1 MTALDGMIAAK
12 RIELDQAGAYFAWA
26 ADSASAH
33 AAGVCGTEA
42 SYWRGRTALNRMTAR
57 YFRECPVGRDGGGV
71 IAWLERW
78 ERICQRRMDAEGFTP
93 CLPGGPKHGYLF
105 YADGIAMAAR
115 DALAVIRTGSA
126 LISDHASV
134 TA

>member
-1 MTALDGMIAAK
+1 MSTIDVMIAAR
-12 RIELDQAGAYFAWA
+12 RIELDQAGGYFAWA

-33 AAGVCGTEA
+33 AAGVRGTEA
-42 SYWRGRTALNRMTAR
+42 SYWRGRAALNRMTAR
-57 YFRECPVGRDGGGV
+57 YFRDCPVGRDSV

-93 CLPGGPKHGYLF
+93 CLPGGPKRGYLF

-134 TA
+134 AS